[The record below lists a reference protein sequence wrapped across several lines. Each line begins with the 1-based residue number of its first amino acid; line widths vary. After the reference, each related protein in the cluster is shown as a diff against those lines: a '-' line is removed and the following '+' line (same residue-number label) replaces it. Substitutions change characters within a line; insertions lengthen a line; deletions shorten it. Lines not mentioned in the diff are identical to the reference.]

1 MPSNQEAI
9 LRRLVKME
17 SGFPPLFRNH
27 TFKQFVVRPCN
38 SHAFE
43 AARLITSRHGKPELA
58 LFPNSLFLHGQDG
71 VGKTHLM
78 AAIAQAIE
86 QNHPETRI
94 RYCFASEFVRDEFSS
109 SLVVDDFDVMRR
121 YECADLLLLEGLE
134 ELHNMIRTRQRLY
147 SLLNSFLCA
156 GKTLVLTS
164 DLPPPR
170 MDSPKGGLSNWFD
183 WGLVTEIHPLDRKG
197 RAKLLRNWLGETDN
211 EGLPSI
217 SDSGIQ
223 FLAETEVA
231 DMRELSGLLTRVLL
245 EARLTK
251 GTISVEQIR
260 TLFVASSSS

>member
-1 MPSNQEAI
+1 MPSNQEPI

-38 SHAFE
+38 SYAFE

-58 LFPNSLFLHGQDG
+58 LFPNSLLLHGQAG

-94 RYCFASEFVRDEFSS
+94 RYCSVSEFVRDEFSS

-121 YECADLLLLEGLE
+121 YECVDVLLLEGLE
-134 ELHNMIRTRQRLY
+134 ELRNMIRTRQRLY

-156 GKTLVLTS
+156 GKTLVLTG

-170 MDSPKGGLSNWFD
+170 MERSKGDLSTWFD
-183 WGLVTEIHPLDRKG
+183 WGLVVEIQPLDRKG
-197 RAKLLRNWLGETDN
+197 RATLLRNWLGETDN
-211 EGLPSI
+211 QRIHSI
-217 SDSGIQ
+217 SESGIQ
-223 FLAETEVA
+223 FLVETEVA
-231 DMRELSGLLTRVLL
+231 DMRELSGLLSRVLM

-251 GTISVEQIR
+251 RTISAEQIR
-260 TLFVASSSS
+260 TLLQAYSSC